1 MLKQPQ
7 KLISYV
13 DLRRS
18 LSVALGVPFAEK
30 IEFQCP
36 CGYHFELFGIM
47 DYAIS
52 KVKLHVES
60 FHKYELPF
68 GITNDEAKML
78 LREGQKETKPKIS
91 NKNADLTQTKPY
103 SSFENT
109 TFTLRSLLDK
119 LLGEDIEGHDS

>member
-1 MLKQPQ
+1 
-7 KLISYV
+7 
-13 DLRRS
+13 
-18 LSVALGVPFAEK
+18 
-30 IEFQCP
+30 
-36 CGYHFELFGIM
+36 M

-91 NKNADLTQTKPY
+91 NKTADLTQTKPY

-119 LLGEDIEGHDS
+119 LLGEDIEGQDS